1 MNRFE
6 LTSEEKNRI
15 LEMHKSFKKIII
27 EDDTMMD
34 EPYDDMAVDLDE
46 ESEFDEQNQTPI
58 RIDFP

>member
-1 MNRFE
+1 MNKFE
-6 LTSEEKNRI
+6 LTSEEKSRI

-46 ESEFDEQNQTPI
+46 ESEFDEQSQTPI